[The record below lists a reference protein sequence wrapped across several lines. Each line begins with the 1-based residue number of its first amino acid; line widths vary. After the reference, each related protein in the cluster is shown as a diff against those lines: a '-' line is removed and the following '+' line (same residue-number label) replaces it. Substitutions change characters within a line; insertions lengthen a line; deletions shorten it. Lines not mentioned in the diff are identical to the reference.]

1 MGLSSLLLP
10 RPRMHQHLNRPLAL
24 LDLARRPIGNI
35 NARPRH
41 TTRAAGIR
49 HPGNPMVPSAERQTL
64 PALIRHPRSSCSR
77 DRGGVKNRLSGA
89 AVSEVGL
96 RSATERCGDGTLR
109 DIRGCTYRRGARG
122 ARCEVANREEGDT
135 CEARASALGR
145 GSSAGAPSGGA
156 RVSGCVSAGVDRLCH
171 RLLGRPAAV
180 ASGSWGGQ
188 RPSLGSH
195 VKVAPRRAP
204 PRAGP
209 RGRRSCR
216 LCSWRR
222 RQAKELL
229 GLHRPRV
236 HPHLAEQ
243 AHCRGEL

>member
-156 RVSGCVSAGVDRLCH
+156 RQWVRVSRCRPAVPSAPGAASGCGIG
-171 RLLGRPAAV
+171 LLGRPASE
-180 ASGSWGGQ
+180 SGVSCQGG
-188 RPSLGSH
+188 PSARA
-195 VKVAPRRAP
+195 APGWATWTP
-204 PRAGP
+204 FMSAM
-209 RGRRSCR
+209 
-216 LCSWRR
+216 L
-222 RQAKELL
+222 
-229 GLHRPRV
+229 
-236 HPHLAEQ
+236 LAE
-243 AHCRGEL
+243 AAGEGVARSASTKSPSPSRGTGSLPW